1 MKMLEMEGLLT
12 APFSQTLKES
22 EGDQEEAKRGERF
35 TGDMR
40 WLCISAPFFKPRL
53 PHLLG

>member
-35 TGDMR
+35 TGDEMA
-40 WLCISAPFFKPRL
+40 LHFSSFLQAS
-53 PHLLG
+53 

>member
-22 EGDQEEAKRGERF
+22 EGDQEDAKRRERF

-40 WLCISAPFFKPRL
+40 WLCISAPFFKPL
-53 PHLLG
+53 EN